1 MALREEQEKLG
12 NWLFRWRSYLPLLM
26 LGIALVGM
34 RDFTYPG
41 NSHRWDEAWEVLC
54 LLISF
59 SGLGIRA
66 LVIGYVP
73 EGTSGRNTHSQKAL
87 CLNVTGLYSV
97 MRHPLYLGNFFIW
110 LGISLYVRQWVLGLI
125 FVFVFW
131 TYYEKIIFA
140 EEEFLRKEFGRD
152 YEHWA
157 STTPCILPRFS
168 QWVSPVLPF
177 SWRKVLKDEYSGF
190 FAIIATF
197 TVLEVIG
204 DWMVEGELILDAGW
218 RVFFLAGLA
227 IYIVLRTMKKKGML
241 EPG

>member
-1 MALREEQEKLG
+1 MALREDQERLG

-26 LGIALVGM
+26 LGIALAGM

-41 NSHRWDEAWEVLC
+41 NNHNWDEAWEAFC

-59 SGLGIRA
+59 GGLGIRS

-73 EGTSGRNTHSQKAL
+73 EGTSGRNTQSQKAL
-87 CLNVTGLYSV
+87 YLNVSGLYSIV
-97 MRHPLYLGNFFIW
+97 RHPLYLGNFFIW

-131 TYYEKIIFA
+131 HYYEKIIFA
-140 EEEFLRKEFGRD
+140 EEEFLRREFGED

-157 STTPCILPRFS
+157 SITPCIFPRFS
-168 QWVSPVLPF
+168 QWISPDRPF
-177 SWRKVLKDEYSGF
+177 SWKKVLKDEYSGF
-190 FAIIATF
+190 FAIIVTF
-197 TVLEVIG
+197 TILEVIS
-204 DWMVEGELILDAGW
+204 DWVVEGELKLDVEWGIL
-218 RVFFLAGLA
+218 LIAGLA
-227 IYIVLRTMKKKGML
+227 IYVILRTMKKKGML